1 MIKNNI
7 KTIDFD
13 EYQLRELQN
22 AITLAEEVN
31 ALDYNVE
38 ILQGDN
44 SQSDFNVIIEGKYQ
58 IRKASYTGHVRVSEY
73 PYSYNSELSSY
84 TKAELYRKYK
94 LDNMKVLTKKKLQQ
108 RLDNVDMEQAELK
121 AESIKV
127 IDKKAEFLE
136 SVKHLPIV
144 YSYKDYD
151 KKDEIT
157 GGSLVKNGIEF
168 EFSFSQDGY
177 ISKKVTIHYT
187 VNHNLDDFLKLSDN
201 KYNN

>member
-22 AITLAEEVN
+22 AVTLAEEVN
-31 ALDYNVE
+31 TLDYNVE

-44 SQSDFNVIIEGKYQ
+44 SRADFIVIIDGKYQ
-58 IRKASYTGHVRVSEY
+58 IRKLSYTGYITVSEY

-94 LDNMKVLTKKKLQQ
+94 LDNMKVMTKNKLKQ
-108 RLDNVDMEQAELK
+108 RLENVDMEQAELK
-121 AESIKV
+121 AESIKA
-127 IDKKAEFLE
+127 IDKKAEFME
-136 SVKHLPIV
+136 SIKHLPIV
-144 YSYKDYD
+144 YSYKDYE
-151 KKDEIT
+151 KKDDIV
-157 GGSLVKNGIEF
+157 GGSFVKNGIEF
-168 EFSFSQDGY
+168 EFSFSEDGH
-177 ISKKVTIHYT
+177 ISKKVSIHYT

-201 KYNN
+201 KYNK